1 MARTS
6 SETAVSAPKAL
17 SLSSSP
23 VFKLL
28 EGLPN
33 RDRELVLAAA
43 TLRRVSANTAITRQG
58 TPAVSLYMVVRG
70 CARFFYD
77 TSDGR
82 KILLIW
88 LAPGDLFGGA
98 AMIAQPVNYLVSTEA
113 VKDCE
118 LLVWDRAV
126 IRGFAGRFPQIT
138 ENALS
143 IAAEYLGWSLTAHV
157 ALSCHTARE
166 RLARVLIGL
175 ARAIGKKVP
184 DGIEIDVTNEE
195 LANAAQITPY
205 TTSRVMSSWQRNR
218 AVMKRRGKVVLCSP
232 DRLLMRIV

>member
-1 MARTS
+1 MARTLG
-6 SETAVSAPKAL
+6 ETVIPAPQAL
-17 SLSSSP
+17 SLPSSP

-28 EGLPN
+28 KGLPD
-33 RDRELVLAAA
+33 RDRELVLTAA
-43 TLRRVSANTAITRQG
+43 TLRRVSANTAITTQG
-58 TPAVSLYMVVRG
+58 TPAGRLYMVVSG

-98 AMIAQPVNYLVSTEA
+98 AMIAEPVDYLVSTEA

-118 LLVWDRAV
+118 LLVWDRAT
-126 IRGFAGRFPQIT
+126 IREFAERFPRIM

-166 RLARVLIGL
+166 RLARVLMGL

-205 TTSRVMSSWQRNR
+205 TTSRVMSAWGKNR
-218 AVMKRRGKVVLCSP
+218 TVIKRRGKVVLRSP
-232 DRLLMRIV
+232 ERLLMRVV

>member
-1 MARTS
+1 MQ
-6 SETAVSAPKAL
+6 APKAL
-17 SLSSSP
+17 NHSSP
-23 VFKLL
+23 PESKLL
-28 EGLPN
+28 EGLSN

-58 TPAVSLYMVVRG
+58 TPAIRLYMVVKG

-77 TSDGR
+77 TPDGR

-98 AMIAQPVNYLVSTEA
+98 SMITQSVNYLVSTEA

-118 LLVWDRAV
+118 LLVWDRAT
-126 IRGFAGRFPQIT
+126 IRGFAQRFPRIM

-175 ARAIGKKVP
+175 ARAIGKKIP

-195 LANAAQITPY
+195 LANAAQITSY
-205 TTSRVMSSWQRNR
+205 TTSRVMSSWQKNR
-218 AVMKRRGKVVLCSP
+218 AVMKRRGKVVLRSP
-232 DRLLMRIV
+232 ERLLIRLV